1 MYGSVRVQHTPAA
14 VPPERVV
21 RAALGVL
28 RRGAAGRAGLPARH
42 RLAAAGAA
50 ARAAGAAGKE
60 DR

>member
-1 MYGSVRVQHTPAA
+1 MRVQHTPAA